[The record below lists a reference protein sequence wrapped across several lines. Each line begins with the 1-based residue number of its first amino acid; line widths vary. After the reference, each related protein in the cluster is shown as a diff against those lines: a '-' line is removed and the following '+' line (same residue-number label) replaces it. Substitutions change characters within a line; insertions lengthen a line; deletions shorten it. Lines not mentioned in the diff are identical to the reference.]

1 MKKIRFLS
9 ILVIVFYILGL
20 SCTCFADEGD
30 KINVAAK
37 AALLIDA
44 DSGTVLLSQNAD
56 ERLYPASLTKIMT
69 CLIALERGVL
79 EDEITV
85 SENAITEGLSIY
97 GSTADLLAGEVLTL
111 EQLLYCMMVASANEA
126 CNVIAE
132 YISGSISDFVE
143 LMNRKAAELGC
154 ENTHFVNP
162 HGLHDDNHY
171 TTANDLLKITRA
183 AMENDVFI
191 DICSTSSKEIAPTNM
206 YGTRYLMT
214 TNFLLSEQKQA
225 GYYYEYARGI
235 KTGHTTPAG
244 LCLVSTAEK
253 DGITLISVV
262 LGAEIVYNDD
272 GTSTQMH
279 FAETKR
285 MFEWGF
291 ENFRSTTV
299 ISAADP
305 VAQVPVIMSSE
316 VDSVIVHADRDI
328 VAVLPKTY
336 DEEKLVTDI
345 TIFYDEGEEGTG
357 RELIAPVEQDAVVG
371 EMTVSYDGT
380 ELGKVN
386 LLSLTAVERSEI
398 MYGYDKIKGFFTQGW
413 VKLVLVGFVALL
425 LIISIMSF
433 TYTVKKQN
441 KAALG
446 STYKGSS
453 RRKQ

>member
-1 MKKIRFLS
+1 MKKIRF
-9 ILVIVFYILGL
+9 IAIFMIAVYILSLCCVCYG
-20 SCTCFADEGD
+20 DEGSSITVD
-30 KINVAAK
+30 AK

-44 DSGTVLLSQNAD
+44 DSGAVLLSQNAD
-56 ERLYPASLTKIMT
+56 EQLYPASLTKVMT
-69 CLIALERGVL
+69 CLIALERGNL

-85 SENAITEGLSIY
+85 SENAVTEGLSIY
-97 GSTADLLAGEVLTL
+97 GSSADLLAGEVLTL

-126 CNVIAE
+126 CNVVAE

-154 ENTHFVNP
+154 ENTHFANP

-171 TTANDLLKITRA
+171 TTANDLLKITQA
-183 AMENDVFI
+183 AMEYETFNE
-191 DICSTSSKEIAPTNM
+191 ICSTASKEIAPTNM

-214 TNFLLSEQKQA
+214 TNYLLSEQKQA

-244 LCLVSTAEK
+244 LCLISTAEK

-262 LGAEIVYNDD
+262 MGAEIVYNDD

-279 FAETKR
+279 FVETKR

-291 ENFRSTTV
+291 DNFQSTTV
-299 ISAADP
+299 VAAADP
-305 VAQVPVIMSSE
+305 VAQVPVVMSSE
-316 VDSVIVHADRDI
+316 VDSVIVHADSDI

-336 DEEKLVTDI
+336 DKDKLETSI
-345 TIFYDEGEEGTG
+345 TIYYDEGEEGNG
-357 RELIAPVEQDAVVG
+357 QELIAPIQQDEVVG
-371 EMTVSYDGT
+371 EMTVSYDGN
-380 ELGKVN
+380 ELGTVK

-398 MYGYDKIKGFFTQGW
+398 MYGYDLFKSFFTQGW
-413 VKLVLVGFVALL
+413 VKLVLVGVVALL

-433 TYTVKKQN
+433 TYAVKKQN
-441 KAALG
+441 KSSLG

-453 RRKQ
+453 RKKQ